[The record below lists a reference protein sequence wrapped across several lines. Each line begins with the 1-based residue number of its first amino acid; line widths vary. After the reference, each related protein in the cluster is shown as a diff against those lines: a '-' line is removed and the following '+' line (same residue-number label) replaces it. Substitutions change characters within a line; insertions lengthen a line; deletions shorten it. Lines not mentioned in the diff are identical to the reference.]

1 MKLLFAAILAL
12 LVSMNAFAFTGVGKV
27 GTTQNLSSA
36 AAGTVL
42 ESFVLPASGSHASTP
57 SANYVVGINWYCSAA
72 TTFLYEVLNTSLVAV
87 TTITL
92 PCAAASRGMY
102 SGPPTISFG
111 IPDGY
116 TLEVVTGATYTGFA
130 QAEIY
135 YAIEGLN

>member
-1 MKLLFAAILAL
+1 MKNLIIFLSFVLS
-12 LVSMNAFAFTGVGKV
+12 VNAWAFTGVGKV
-27 GTTQNLSSA
+27 GVTQNLTSA

-42 ESFVLPASGSHASTP
+42 ESFVLPASGSHAGTP

-72 TTFLYEVLNTSLVAV
+72 TTFLYEVLNASLVAV
-87 TTITL
+87 TTVTL
-92 PCAAASRGMY
+92 PCAAASRGSY
-102 SGPPTISFG
+102 SGPPTVSFS